1 MFASPGDLIKRFPCG
16 TIQQPVMD
24 ATLRL
29 IAQHGIKAADV
40 ERAEVGG
47 NQSNVNTLFRHQPTT
62 GLEAK
67 FSMEFAVAILLVDGK
82 AGLGQFTDASVRRAE
97 VQDMIGRVRYY
108 ADPEFDTLGRD
119 GAFQAVLEEPAVVKM
134 YMKDG
139 RLLTT
144 RTEPAKGSPKNPM
157 TYEEVADK
165 FRTNAEFARWPP
177 AKTESIITLVRSL
190 ERAPN
195 MAALTAALTT

>member
-1 MFASPGDLIKRFPCG
+1 
-16 TIQQPVMD
+16 
-24 ATLRL
+24 
-29 IAQHGIKAADV
+29 
-40 ERAEVGG
+40 
-47 NQSNVNTLFRHQPTT
+47 
-62 GLEAK
+62 
-67 FSMEFAVAILLVDGK
+67 MEFAVAILLVDGK

-97 VQDMIGRVRYY
+97 VQDMTGRVRYY